1 MGESTSGRGA
11 RGRSSRRDDKSRRS
25 RPVPR
30 RTRSRSS
37 DDDLAALADAV
48 APQPSAEPAEDRRS
62 VRGRGGARPPRRS
75 MGSRFGRVDP
85 KRAAVIALVVVFL
98 ALTLAVPVRT
108 YLSQR
113 SEFNELQ
120 QENAELQRQVAD
132 YEHKVVEQNDPA
144 YIEAKAR
151 ERLQMVKRGERQVIV
166 IAPNKE
172 QQEAAER
179 AEREREA
186 NPWYQNIWDA
196 VSTPPEGK

>member
-1 MGESTSGRGA
+1 M
-11 RGRSSRRDDKSRRS
+11 
-25 RPVPR
+25 
-30 RTRSRSS
+30 
-37 DDDLAALADAV
+37 
-48 APQPSAEPAEDRRS
+48 
-62 VRGRGGARPPRRS
+62 RGRGGVRPPKRTLA
-75 MGSRFGRVDP
+75 SRLGHVDP
-85 KRAAVIALVVVFL
+85 KRAAVITLVIVFL

-120 QENAELQRQVAD
+120 QANTQLQKEVAEYQRKA
-132 YEHKVVEQNDPA
+132 VEQNDPA

-151 ERLQMVKRGERQVIV
+151 ERLQMVKRGERQVIL

-186 NPWYQNIWDA
+186 NPWYQNMWDA

>member
-1 MGESTSGRGA
+1 
-11 RGRSSRRDDKSRRS
+11 
-25 RPVPR
+25 
-30 RTRSRSS
+30 
-37 DDDLAALADAV
+37 
-48 APQPSAEPAEDRRS
+48 
-62 VRGRGGARPPRRS
+62 

>member
-1 MGESTSGRGA
+1 MIT
-11 RGRSSRRDDKSRRS
+11 
-25 RPVPR
+25 
-30 RTRSRSS
+30 
-37 DDDLAALADAV
+37 
-48 APQPSAEPAEDRRS
+48 
-62 VRGRGGARPPRRS
+62 
-75 MGSRFGRVDP
+75 
-85 KRAAVIALVVVFL
+85 LVVVFL

-120 QENAELQRQVAD
+120 QANTQLQKEVAE
-132 YEHKVVEQNDPA
+132 YERKAVEQNDPA

-151 ERLQMVKRGERQVIV
+151 ERLQMVKRGERQVIL

-186 NPWYQNIWDA
+186 NPWYQNMWDA

>member
-1 MGESTSGRGA
+1 M
-11 RGRSSRRDDKSRRS
+11 
-25 RPVPR
+25 
-30 RTRSRSS
+30 
-37 DDDLAALADAV
+37 
-48 APQPSAEPAEDRRS
+48 
-62 VRGRGGARPPRRS
+62 RGRGGVRPPKRALA
-75 MGSRFGRVDP
+75 SRLGHVDP
-85 KRAAVIALVVVFL
+85 KRAAVITLVVVFL

-120 QENAELQRQVAD
+120 QANTQLQKEVAEYQRKA
-132 YEHKVVEQNDPA
+132 VEQNDPA

-151 ERLQMVKRGERQVIV
+151 ERLQMVKRGERQVIL

-186 NPWYQNIWDA
+186 NPWYQNMWDA

>member
-37 DDDLAALADAV
+37 DDDVAALADAV

-62 VRGRGGARPPRRS
+62 ARGRGGPSPARRS
-75 MGSRFGRVDP
+75 MASRFGHVDP

>member
-1 MGESTSGRGA
+1 MDESTSGRGG
-11 RGRSSRRDDKSRRS
+11 RGRSDRRNSRSRRS
-25 RPVPR
+25 HPVAR
-30 RTRSRSS
+30 RARSRS

-48 APQPSAEPAEDRRS
+48 SAPAEKDSPDRTT
-62 VRGRGGARPPRRS
+62 RGRGGVRPPKRALA
-75 MGSRFGRVDP
+75 SRLGHVDP
-85 KRAAVIALVVVFL
+85 KRAAVITLVVVFL

-120 QENAELQRQVAD
+120 QANTQLQKEVAE
-132 YEHKVVEQNDPA
+132 YERKAVEQNDPA

-151 ERLQMVKRGERQVIV
+151 ERLQMVKRGERQVIL

-186 NPWYQNIWDA
+186 NPWYQNMWDA